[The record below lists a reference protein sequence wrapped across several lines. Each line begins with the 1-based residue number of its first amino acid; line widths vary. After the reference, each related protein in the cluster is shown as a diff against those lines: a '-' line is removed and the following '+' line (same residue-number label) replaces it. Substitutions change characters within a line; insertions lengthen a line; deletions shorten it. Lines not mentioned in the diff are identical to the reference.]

1 VRVRGR
7 EEEVFCGIIV
17 RRNGIES
24 AVEGI
29 GNVLRYCSKE
39 ERD

>member
-1 VRVRGR
+1 
-7 EEEVFCGIIV
+7 VFCGILV

-29 GNVLRYCSKE
+29 GNVVRYSRKE
-39 ERD
+39 ECD